1 MCTVHARAVVGRL
14 ETTPQP
20 TASAQPQ
27 SQSRPGTPDL
37 RCPPVNRR
45 RAVTLVG
52 MSAPNEYPRGLVSD
66 SRGSLPEEPHA
77 PDVLII
83 EYVPAQQG
91 YALSPRSKFIGVRTA
106 TAVILP
112 NPTDSAAAESNSSA
126 GLLSTRRVHEPARP
140 QPPEAVWCS
149 RAGVPTQLT
158 LGLPYEGHVTR
169 GHLRLV
175 RPTMVHNPR
184 LVVCVPLP
192 AIMLLWRKLLLIPRT
207 CWRMSLFRWHK
218 R

>member
-14 ETTPQP
+14 ETTPQA

-52 MSAPNEYPRGLVSD
+52 MSAPHEYPRGLVSD

-91 YALSPRSKFIGVRTA
+91 YALSPRSKLIGVRTA

-149 RAGVPTQLT
+149 RWGADSVDSRIALRGTRYSGPPQASPADDGSQPPSRCLCPLAGDNVAVAKATFDPPDMLA
-158 LGLPYEGHVTR
+158 YESIQV
-169 GHLRLV
+169 
-175 RPTMVHNPR
+175 
-184 LVVCVPLP
+184 
-192 AIMLLWRKLLLIPRT
+192 A
-207 CWRMSLFRWHK
+207 
-218 R
+218 